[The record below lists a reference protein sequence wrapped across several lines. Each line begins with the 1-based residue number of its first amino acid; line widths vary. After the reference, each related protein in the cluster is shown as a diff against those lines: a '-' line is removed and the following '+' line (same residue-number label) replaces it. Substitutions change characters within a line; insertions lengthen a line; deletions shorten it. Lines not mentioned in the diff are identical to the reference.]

1 MWRGPIVS
9 VDLPISRLIPTA
21 YVDDFATR
29 IGFYRRLSEVKSI
42 DAVDAVVEKLRDR
55 VAPAAAATEHLLHS
69 LRCHAAR
76 IDVAQVQ
83 HENACVVARL
93 AGGINYS
100 DAHRPLLIP
109 ASLQIGRRCSP
120 TTPKAANG
128 SNNCSATPIES
139 HSESAGVC
147 GSTLVPTGDC

>member
-1 MWRGPIVS
+1 M
-9 VDLPISRLIPTA
+9 DLPIPTA

-42 DAVDAVVEKLRDR
+42 DAVDAIVEKLRDR
-55 VAPAAAATEHLLHS
+55 VGPPPAATEHLLHR

-93 AGGINYS
+93 AGGITYS
-100 DAHRPLLIP
+100 DAHRPLPIP
-109 ASLQIGRRCSP
+109 ASLQIGRRVLPYHPQSGQRVQQLLRYP
-120 TTPKAANG
+120 
-128 SNNCSATPIES
+128 
-139 HSESAGVC
+139 
-147 GSTLVPTGDC
+147 D